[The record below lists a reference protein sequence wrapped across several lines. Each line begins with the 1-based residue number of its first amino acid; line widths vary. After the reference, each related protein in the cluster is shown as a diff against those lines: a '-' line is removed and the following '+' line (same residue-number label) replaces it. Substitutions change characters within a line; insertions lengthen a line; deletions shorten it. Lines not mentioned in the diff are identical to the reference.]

1 MHKKKGKGK
10 MKEKKMPWWNILLII
25 IFLPFAIIYYG
36 GKYLIKFY
44 KSNKFSVKQ
53 KVIYTIIGICVLSGV
68 NIISGLSKNPEI
80 EKVKITDMTLYKG
93 TTKKIKSKITPEKVV
108 VENIEYTNYDPKII
122 SISDE
127 GKIKAK
133 NEGVTTVVCKVTDDN
148 EKTVKSNRFTVIVE
162 LTDEQIIEEKKKA
175 EKKALKA
182 EQELQKKRNTLS
194 LYESLRIKDKCKEI
208 VNQVLKSPGSA
219 EYPGSWYNPL
229 NDWGMKK
236 VNNLVTVSSYVD
248 AENSFGAKPR
258 TYFIMQFR
266 MNDDG
271 SGSLS
276 YFKFGNQV
284 VTGSYSN

>member
-1 MHKKKGKGK
+1 
-10 MKEKKMPWWNILLII
+10 MKEKKMTWWKILLII
-25 IFLPFAIIYYG
+25 VFLPFAIIYYG

-44 KSNKFSVKQ
+44 KSSKFSVKQ
-53 KVIYTIIGICVLSGV
+53 KVIYTIIGVCVLSVFGG
-68 NIISGLSKNPEI
+68 ISESLKNPEI
-80 EKVKITDMTLYKG
+80 KKVTISDITLYKG
-93 TTKKIKSKITPEKVV
+93 TTKKIKSKITPDKVV
-108 VENIEYTNYDPKII
+108 VENIEYTSYDPNII

-133 NEGVTTVVCKVTDDN
+133 KEGATTVVCKVTDDN
-148 EKTVKSNRFTVIVE
+148 EKTVKSNRFKVIVE
-162 LTDEQIIEEKKKA
+162 LTEEQKEELRKKA
-175 EKKALKA
+175 EEEALKA
-182 EQELQKKRNTLS
+182 EQELQQKRNSLS
-194 LYESLRIKDKCKEI
+194 LDEAIRIKDECEQV
-208 VNQVLKSPGSA
+208 VNQILKSPGSA
-219 EYPGSWYNPL
+219 KYPGTFLNPL
-229 NDWGMKK
+229 KDWGMKK

-258 TYFIMQFR
+258 TYFVMQFR

>member
-1 MHKKKGKGK
+1 
-10 MKEKKMPWWNILLII
+10 MKEKKMTWWKILLII
-25 IFLPFAIIYYG
+25 VFLPFAIIYYG

-44 KSNKFSVKQ
+44 KSSKFSVKQ
-53 KVIYTIIGICVLSGV
+53 KVIYTIIGVCVLSVFGG
-68 NIISGLSKNPEI
+68 ISESLKNPEI
-80 EKVKITDMTLYKG
+80 KKVTISDIILYKG
-93 TTKKIKSKITPEKVV
+93 TTKKIKSKITPDKVV
-108 VENIEYTNYDPKII
+108 VENIEYTSYNPNII
-122 SISDE
+122 SISDK
-127 GKIKAK
+127 GKIEAK
-133 NEGVTTVVCKVTDDN
+133 NEGTTTVVCKVTDDN
-148 EKTVKSNRFTVIVE
+148 EKTVKSNRFKVIVE
-162 LTDEQIIEEKKKA
+162 LTEEQKEELRKKA
-175 EKKALKA
+175 EEEALKA

-194 LYESLRIKDKCKEI
+194 LAESLRIKDKCKDV
-208 VNQVLKSPGSA
+208 VNQVLKAPSTA
-219 EYPGSWYNPL
+219 EYPGSWYDPL

-258 TYFIMQFR
+258 TYFVMQFR

>member
-1 MHKKKGKGK
+1 
-10 MKEKKMPWWNILLII
+10 MKEKKMTWWKILLII
-25 IFLPFAIIYYG
+25 VFLPFAIIYYG

-44 KSNKFSVKQ
+44 QSSKYTVKQ
-53 KVIYTIIGICVLSGV
+53 KVIYTIIGVCVLSVFSG
-68 NIISGLSKNPEI
+68 ISGLSKNPEI
-80 EKVKITDMTLYKG
+80 EKVKISDITLYKG
-93 TTKKIKSKITPEKVV
+93 TTKKIKSKITPDKVN
-108 VENIEYTNYDPKII
+108 VENIEYTSYDPNII

-127 GKIKAK
+127 GKIEAK
-133 NEGVTTVVCKVTDDN
+133 KEGATTVVCKVTDDN
-148 EKTVKSNRFTVIVE
+148 EKTVKSNRFKVIVE
-162 LTDEQIIEEKKKA
+162 LTEEQKEELRKKA
-175 EKKALKA
+175 EEEALKA
-182 EQELQKKRNTLS
+182 EQELQKKRNSLS
-194 LYESLRIKDKCKEI
+194 LDESLRIKDKCKEI
-208 VNQVLKSPGSA
+208 VDQILKSPGSA
-219 EYPGSWYNPL
+219 VYPGSWYNPL

-258 TYFIMQFR
+258 TYFVMQFR

>member
-1 MHKKKGKGK
+1 MQKKK
-10 MKEKKMPWWNILLII
+10 MQWWKILLII
-25 IFLPFAIIYYG
+25 VFLPFAIIYYG

-44 KSNKFSVKQ
+44 KSSKYTVKQ
-53 KVIYTIIGICVLSGV
+53 KVIYTIIGVCVLSVFGG
-68 NIISGLSKNPEI
+68 ISESLKNPEI
-80 EKVKITDMTLYKG
+80 KKVTISDITLYKG
-93 TTKKIKSKITPEKVV
+93 TTKKIKSKITPDKVV
-108 VENIEYTNYDPKII
+108 VENIEYTSYDPKII

-127 GKIKAK
+127 GKIEAK
-133 NEGVTTVVCKVTDDN
+133 NEGATTVVCKVTDDN
-148 EKTVKSNRFTVIVE
+148 EKTVKSNRFKVIVE
-162 LTDEQIIEEKKKA
+162 LTEEQKEELRKKA
-175 EKKALKA
+175 EEKALKA

-194 LYESLRIKDKCKEI
+194 LTESLRIKDECEQV
-208 VNQVLKSPGSA
+208 VNQILKSPGSA
-219 EYPGSWYNPL
+219 EYPGTFLNPL
-229 NDWGMKK
+229 KDWGMKK

-258 TYFIMQFR
+258 TYFVMQFR

>member
-1 MHKKKGKGK
+1 
-10 MKEKKMPWWNILLII
+10 MKEKKMSWQKILLII
-25 IFLPFAIIYYG
+25 FFWPFAIIYYG

-44 KSNKFSVKQ
+44 QSSKYTVKQ
-53 KVIYTIIGICVLSGV
+53 KVIYTIIGVCVLSVFSG
-68 NIISGLSKNPEI
+68 ISGLSKNPEI
-80 EKVKITDMTLYKG
+80 KKVTISDITLYKG
-93 TTKKIKSKITPEKVV
+93 TTKKIKSKITPDKVK
-108 VENIEYTNYDPKII
+108 VENIEYTSYDPNII

-127 GKIKAK
+127 GKIEAK
-133 NEGVTTVVCKVTDDN
+133 KEGATTVVCKVTDDN
-148 EKTVKSNRFTVIVE
+148 EKTVKSNRFKVIVE
-162 LTDEQIIEEKKKA
+162 LTEEQKEELRKKA
-175 EKKALKA
+175 EEEALKA
-182 EQELQKKRNTLS
+182 EQELQKKRNSLS
-194 LYESLRIKDKCKEI
+194 LDESLRIKDKCKEI
-208 VNQVLKSPGSA
+208 VDQILKSPGSA
-219 EYPGSWYNPL
+219 VYPGSWYNPL

-258 TYFIMQFR
+258 TYFVMQFR

>member
-1 MHKKKGKGK
+1 
-10 MKEKKMPWWNILLII
+10 MKEKKMTWWKILLII
-25 IFLPFAIIYYG
+25 VFLPFAIIYYG

-44 KSNKFSVKQ
+44 KSSKFSVKQ
-53 KVIYTIIGICVLSGV
+53 KVIYTIIGVCVLSVFGG
-68 NIISGLSKNPEI
+68 ISESLKNPEI
-80 EKVKITDMTLYKG
+80 KKVTISDITLYKG
-93 TTKKIKSKITPEKVV
+93 TTKKIKSKITPDKVV
-108 VENIEYTNYDPKII
+108 VENIEYTSYNPNII
-122 SISDE
+122 SISDK
-127 GKIKAK
+127 GKIEAK
-133 NEGVTTVVCKVTDDN
+133 NEGTTTVVCKVTDDN
-148 EKTVKSNRFTVIVE
+148 EKTVKSNRFKVIVE
-162 LTDEQIIEEKKKA
+162 LTEEQKEELRKKA
-175 EKKALKA
+175 EEEALKA

-194 LYESLRIKDKCKEI
+194 LTESLRIKDKCKDV
-208 VNQVLKSPGSA
+208 VNQVLKAPSTA
-219 EYPGSWYNPL
+219 EYPGSWYDPL

-258 TYFIMQFR
+258 TYFVMQFR

>member
-1 MHKKKGKGK
+1 
-10 MKEKKMPWWNILLII
+10 MPWWKILLII
-25 IFLPFAIIYYG
+25 VFLPFAIIYYG

-44 KSNKFSVKQ
+44 KSSKYTVKQ
-53 KVIYTIIGICVLSGV
+53 KVIYTIIGVCVLSVFSG
-68 NIISGLSKNPEI
+68 ISGLSKNPEI
-80 EKVKITDMTLYKG
+80 EKVKISDITLYKG
-93 TTKKIKSKITPEKVV
+93 TTKKIKSKITPDKVV
-108 VENIEYTNYDPKII
+108 VENIEYTSYDPKII

-127 GKIKAK
+127 GKIEAK
-133 NEGVTTVVCKVTDDN
+133 NEGATTVVCKVTDDN
-148 EKTVKSNRFTVIVE
+148 EKTVKSNRFKVIVE
-162 LTDEQIIEEKKKA
+162 LTEEQKEELRKKA
-175 EKKALKA
+175 EEEALKA

-194 LYESLRIKDKCKEI
+194 LTESLRIKDECEQV
-208 VNQVLKSPGSA
+208 VNQILKSPGSA
-219 EYPGSWYNPL
+219 EYPGTFLNPL
-229 NDWGMKK
+229 KDWGMKK

-258 TYFIMQFR
+258 TYFVMQFR

>member
-1 MHKKKGKGK
+1 
-10 MKEKKMPWWNILLII
+10 MKEKKMTWQKILLII
-25 IFLPFAIIYYG
+25 FFWPFAIIYYG

-44 KSNKFSVKQ
+44 KSSKYTVKQ
-53 KVIYTIIGICVLSGV
+53 KVIYTIIGVCVLSALGA
-68 NIISGLSKNPEI
+68 ISASSLNPEI
-80 EKVKITDMTLYKG
+80 EKVTISDITLYKG
-93 TTKKIKSKITPEKVV
+93 TTKKIKSKITPDKVV
-108 VENIEYTNYDPKII
+108 VKNIEYTSYNPNII
-122 SISDE
+122 SISDK
-127 GKIKAK
+127 GKIEAK
-133 NEGVTTVVCKVTDDN
+133 NEGTTTVVCKVTDDN
-148 EKTVKSNRFTVIVE
+148 EKTVKSNRFKVIVE
-162 LTDEQIIEEKKKA
+162 LTEEQKEELRKKA
-175 EKKALKA
+175 EEKALKA

-194 LYESLRIKDKCKEI
+194 LTESLRIKDECKKI
-208 VNQVLKSPGSA
+208 VNQILKSPGSA
-219 EYPGSWYNPL
+219 EYPGSWYDPL

-258 TYFIMQFR
+258 TYFVMQFR

>member
-1 MHKKKGKGK
+1 
-10 MKEKKMPWWNILLII
+10 MKEKKMTWWKILLII

-44 KSNKFSVKQ
+44 KSSKYTVKQ
-53 KVIYTIIGICVLSGV
+53 KVIYTIIGVCVLSVFSG
-68 NIISGLSKNPEI
+68 ISGLSKNPEI
-80 EKVKITDMTLYKG
+80 EKVKISDITLYKG
-93 TTKKIKSKITPEKVV
+93 TTKKIKSKITPNKVV
-108 VENIEYTNYDPKII
+108 VENIEYTSYDPKII

-127 GKIKAK
+127 GKIEAK
-133 NEGVTTVVCKVTDDN
+133 NEGATTVVCKVTDDN
-148 EKTVKSNRFTVIVE
+148 EKTVKSNRFKVIVE
-162 LTDEQIIEEKKKA
+162 LTEEQKEELRKKA
-175 EKKALKA
+175 EEEALKA

-194 LYESLRIKDKCKEI
+194 LTESLRIKDKCKDI
-208 VNQVLKSPGSA
+208 VNQVLKAPSTA
-219 EYPGSWYNPL
+219 EYPGSWYDPL

-258 TYFIMQFR
+258 TYFVMQFR